1 MRAAVIVRPA
11 NCLLSF
17 SFSSLSPVSQ
27 ALKDFMSKKQT
38 PAYYQTT
45 DGTYVA
51 LNGAARKL
59 FKRKKIRYIDN
70 RRRMNPKSIRDLLK

>member
-1 MRAAVIVRPA
+1 
-11 NCLLSF
+11 
-17 SFSSLSPVSQ
+17 
-27 ALKDFMSKKQT
+27 MSKKKQT

-59 FKRKKIRYIDN
+59 FKRKKIKFIDQ
-70 RRRMNPKSIRDLLK
+70 RMIMNPKSIRELLK